1 MVNELVVD
9 VIQSSIERLRAAQP
23 ADIEAVRAHEQPLI
37 GMSAAMRAQHLE
49 LKQFLREHV
58 YRHQRVLRMT
68 TKAQRVVTRAVR
80 RRSWAIS
87 G

>member
-1 MVNELVVD
+1 MRCALH
-9 VIQSSIERLRAAQP
+9 
-23 ADIEAVRAHEQPLI
+23 AHALI
-37 GMSAAMRAQHLE
+37 GMSDAMRAQHLE

-68 TKAQRVVTRAVR
+68 IKARRVVRELFDAFMQR
-80 RRSWAIS
+80 DPADA